1 MKKVIIL
8 FLSLFIFC
16 SCEEQ
21 KEEEKEYN
29 VQATKI
35 DCNSMKEKLS
45 DGAYLVDVR
54 TEEEY
59 KNGTIEFAIN
69 IPLDKINEIENKVS
83 DKDTPIIV
91 FCQSGTRSEKAAE
104 RLIDMGYLHV
114 YDLGSINNC
123 NK

>member
-8 FLSLFIFC
+8 LISLFIVC
-16 SCEEQ
+16 SCGQQ
-21 KEEEKEYN
+21 KEEEKKYT

-35 DCNSMKEKLS
+35 DCNSMKEKIVE
-45 DGAYLVDVR
+45 GAYLVDVR

-69 IPLDKINEIENKVS
+69 IPLDELDKIPKIVS
-83 DKDTPIIV
+83 NKDTPIIV
-91 FCQSGTRSEKAAE
+91 FCKSGTRSAQAAKK
-104 RLIDMGYLHV
+104 LIDLGYLYI
-114 YDLGSINNC
+114 YDLGGIDSC